1 MKSTRILKKRREET
15 GQSMVELAV
24 SFIIL
29 LLLLSGVVDLGRL
42 AFYYLAMRDAAQ
54 EGASYASI
62 FPNDCGEIE
71 KRILTGPVD
80 ESRVDITIQIDSAT
94 CQQVCPSLYSP
105 GDIIEVTVTDPKFQ
119 TTMPFF
125 THEINLSAF
134 IQDKIIRVP
143 ECTP

>member
-1 MKSTRILKKRREET
+1 MKKTRLFKKRSKET

-62 FPNDCGEIE
+62 FPNDCDEIE
-71 KRILTGPVD
+71 KRIFTGPVD
-80 ESRVDITIQIDSAT
+80 ESRVDITVQIDDLA
-94 CQQVCPSLYSP
+94 CQVCPYPYSP
-105 GDIIEVTVTDPKFQ
+105 GDIIEVSVTDTKFQ

-125 THEINLSAF
+125 THEINLRAA
-134 IQDKIIRVP
+134 IKDKVIRVP
-143 ECTP
+143 DCTP